1 MCIRDRCIGTG
12 RSAVATYQRGRAAG
26 DNRIVSTVET
36 PSRQGESRSCCEIAK
51 SCDITT
57 CDVTRFWAWGNLG
70 LFIFKEDDYVTY
82 YETNQTD

>member
-1 MCIRDRCIGTG
+1 MGPLKEVIPHLPVGGVKPELLRYRNGC
-12 RSAVATYQRGRAAG
+12 
-26 DNRIVSTVET
+26 N
-36 PSRQGESRSCCEIAK
+36 
-51 SCDITT
+51 ITT